1 MVVFAEARTNNL
13 FGNSTVWLFLRQSCL
28 EASTTSFWFNSAY
41 LGIAMTDAQ
50 ENLVF
55 PLALFSFVP
64 PLLPDAGRMT
74 MTSEFK
80 GEGYKKQAWKWE
92 VPVP

>member
-1 MVVFAEARTNNL
+1 MVRL
-13 FGNSTVWLFLRQSCL
+13 FFLRQSCL
-28 EASTTSFWFNSAY
+28 EDSTVSFWIHSAY

-50 ENLVF
+50 EKPVF
-55 PLALFSFVP
+55 PLALFSFIP
-64 PLLPDAGRMT
+64 PLLPDAQRMT
-74 MTSEFK
+74 ETSEFK